1 MISNAE
7 RTSDAFIDEA
17 RIEELLAAG
26 KKAAQDIDQVRAII
40 TKAAGHQGLTAAEV
54 AVLLQVEDS
63 KLQEELF
70 QTAAQ
75 IKKDI
80 YGQRIVIFA
89 PLYLSSY
96 CVNNCTYCGYRCSN
110 EKQLRR
116 RLTAEEVRREAEILE
131 DMGHKRLA
139 VEAGEDPVNCPISY
153 VTDMLKE
160 IYASKSGN
168 GNIRRA
174 NVNIAATTI
183 DEYRQLKEAGIGTYI
198 LFQETYHRPTY
209 AALHPGGPKRDY
221 NWHTTAMDRAMKA
234 GIDDVGLGVLYGLYD
249 YKYETVAIFLHAEH
263 LERTFGV
270 GPHTISVPRMRP
282 ASGINLETF
291 PYLVDDEAFAKIIA
305 IIRLAVPYT
314 GMILST
320 REEPGTRD
328 RLIRY
333 GISQISAG
341 SCTGVGGYTQL
352 QAHPDERLDPESSGM
367 QFEPSDGRSPNE
379 IIRMLCAQ
387 GYVPSY
393 CTACYRQGRTG
404 DRFMALAKTGE
415 IQNVC
420 LPNALLTLQEYLLD
434 YADEETRSVGEK
446 VIAEQLASI
455 PQADVRD
462 ATRRELEKIQKG
474 TRDLYF

>member
-1 MISNAE
+1 MICNDE
-7 RTSDAFIDEA
+7 RTPDTFIDENLIA
-17 RIEELLAAG
+17 RLLEEG
-26 KKAAQDIDQVRAII
+26 RQRAQDVREVTAILE
-40 TKAAGHQGLTAAEV
+40 KARRHQGLSAAEV
-54 AVLLQVEDS
+54 AVLLQVADQQLLENM
-63 KLQEELF
+63 F
-70 QTAAQ
+70 QAAAAV
-75 IKKDI
+75 KEAI
-80 YGQRIVIFA
+80 YGKRIVLFA

-110 EKQLRR
+110 ARQLRR
-116 RLTAEEVRREAEILE
+116 RLTAAEVRREVEILE

-139 VEAGEDPVNCPISY
+139 VEAGEDPVNCPIGY
-153 VTDMLKE
+153 VTDMIRE
-160 IYASKSGN
+160 IYASKNGN
-168 GNIRRA
+168 GSIRRA
-174 NVNIAATTI
+174 NVNIAATTV
-183 DEYRQLKEAGIGTYI
+183 DEYRQLKEVGIGTYI

-209 AALHPGGPKRDY
+209 AALHPGGPKHDY
-221 NWHTTAMDRAMKA
+221 NWHTTAMDRAMQA

-249 YKYETVAIFLHAEH
+249 YKYETVALFLHAEH
-263 LERTFGV
+263 LEHTFGV

-282 ASGINLETF
+282 ASGVTLETF
-291 PYLVDDEAFAKIIA
+291 PHLVDDAAFAKIIA

-320 REEPGTRD
+320 REEPATRD

-341 SCTGVGGYTQL
+341 SCTGVGGYAQL
-352 QAHPDERLDPESSGM
+352 QGAPQEPPDPEASGM

-379 IIRMLCAQ
+379 IIRMLCEQ

-420 LPNALLTLQEYLLD
+420 LPNALLTFKEYLLD
-434 YADEETRSVGEK
+434 YADEATRAVGEQ
-446 VIAEQLASI
+446 VIAAQLASI
-455 PQADVRD
+455 PQEEVRE
-462 ATRRELEKIQKG
+462 ATRRELEKLASG